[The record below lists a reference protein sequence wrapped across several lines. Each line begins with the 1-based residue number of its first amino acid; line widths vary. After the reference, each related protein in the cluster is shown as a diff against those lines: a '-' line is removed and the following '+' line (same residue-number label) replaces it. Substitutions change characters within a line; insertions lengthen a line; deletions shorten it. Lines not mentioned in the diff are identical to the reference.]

1 MFKFYSVLLTVVLFL
16 GISTS
21 AYSQAVE
28 DEGEMQWQHMNVEI
42 IDVYDTVPVTMEI
55 SVKDFTGKAKASG
68 FTIDPGCEF
77 YINDEL
83 APAGAN
89 AMCPGDAAKIQYTV
103 SEGEKVAFKVS
114 VTK

>member
-1 MFKFYSVLLTVVLFL
+1 MVKFYSVLLTAVLFL

-21 AYSQAVE
+21 ACSQAAE

-42 IDVYDTVPVTMEI
+42 IDVYDTTPVTMEI
-55 SVKDFTGKAKASG
+55 SAKDLTGKTTAYG
-68 FTIDPGCEF
+68 LTIDPGCEF

-83 APAGAN
+83 ASAGAN
-89 AMCPGDAAKIQYTV
+89 AMSPGDAAKIQYV
-103 SEGEKVAFKVS
+103 VNEGEKVAFKVS